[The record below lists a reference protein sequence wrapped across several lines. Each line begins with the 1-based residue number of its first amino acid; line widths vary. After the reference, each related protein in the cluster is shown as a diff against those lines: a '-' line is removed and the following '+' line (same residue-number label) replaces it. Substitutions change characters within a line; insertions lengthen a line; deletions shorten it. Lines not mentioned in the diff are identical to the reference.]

1 MPDMEKLLNLRM
13 QVAMD
18 VERYVEDGFDPLEL
32 AAILVTQGLQIYRQ
46 VLTDEEYD
54 IMVKDIHDSR
64 NMVKRIIP

>member
-32 AAILVTQGLQIYRQ
+32 AAIMVTQGLQIYRQ